1 MTRPGFLQFFHMPPP
16 LLRIIVAIL
25 AGPFLTL
32 STDGKALPNINQI
45 PVFAAGANINTQ
57 PKPQPA
63 IQFEASPIK
72 FGSRKIS
79 KEPVRIQTP
88 QAEPERVRSQQVYHR
103 PLENY

>member
-1 MTRPGFLQFFHMPPP
+1 MKSQQNRYEKVTRPV
-16 LLRIIVAIL
+16 IVAIL
-25 AGPFLTL
+25 EGPFLTL

-63 IQFEASPIK
+63 IQFEPSPIK

-88 QAEPERVRSQQVYHR
+88 QAEPERVRSQQVHE
-103 PLENY
+103 LLLTASKILA